1 MGLRPVDLARAAGI
15 SAQQVRNYLDAGVL
29 PPAERSPAGYRVF
42 DERHRQAVT
51 TYRALGR
58 GYGWDAAKAIMRSVH
73 EGLPDRASAGVDA
86 AGVEAAGAGVDA
98 ARVDAAGAAAGADAA
113 GADAAAA
120 GVEAALARV
129 DAAHAAAHEQR
140 LALRATAQALEAV
153 ASEEV
158 GLEESVPRNGLR
170 VGELAARLGVRPSAL
185 RVWEA
190 AGLLLPKRDTDGHR
204 RFGPTDVRDA
214 RLVATLRQSRYPLP
228 AIKPIMDEFRSSG
241 GADALRAAITAR
253 EAELGRRARAMLA
266 AATALHG
273 YLEVVSPAS

>member
-1 MGLRPVDLARAAGI
+1 MGCLPVGLRPVDLARAAGI

-58 GYGWDAAKAIMRSVH
+58 GYGWEAAKAVMRSVH
-73 EGLPDRASAGVDA
+73 
-86 AGVEAAGAGVDA
+86 AGAPD
-98 ARVDAAGAAAGADAA
+98 
-113 GADAAAA
+113 
-120 GVEAALARV
+120 AALARV
-129 DAAHAAAHEQR
+129 DEEHAAAHGQR
-140 LALRATAQALEAV
+140 LALRATAEALEAV
-153 ASEEV
+153 A
-158 GLEESVPRNGLR
+158 GHPPDAVPRSGLR

-190 AGLLLPKRDTDGHR
+190 AGLLLPGRDRDGHR

-253 EAELGRRARAMLA
+253 EAELGRRARAMVEA
-266 AATALHG
+266 AAALHG
-273 YLEVVSPAS
+273 YLAVVSPAS

>member
-1 MGLRPVDLARAAGI
+1 MDLARAAGI
-15 SAQQVRNYLDAGVL
+15 SAQQVRNYLADGVL

-58 GYGWDAAKAIMRSVH
+58 GYGWDAAKAIMRSIH
-73 EGLPDRASAGVDA
+73 
-86 AGVEAAGAGVDA
+86 AGAPDP
-98 ARVDAAGAAAGADAA
+98 
-113 GADAAAA
+113 
-120 GVEAALARV
+120 ALARL
-129 DAAHAAAHEQR
+129 DALHAAAHEQR
-140 LALRATAQALEAV
+140 LALRATAQALESVALESA
-153 ASEEV
+153 ASEAA
-158 GLEESVPRNGLR
+158 GHPSDTVPRAGLR

-190 AGLLLPKRDTDGHR
+190 AGLLLPARDTDGHR
-204 RFGPTDVRDA
+204 RFGATDVRDA

-266 AATALHG
+266 AAAALDG
-273 YLEVVSPAS
+273 YLAVVSPAS

>member
-1 MGLRPVDLARAAGI
+1 MDLARAAGI

-58 GYGWDAAKAIMRSVH
+58 GYGWDAAKAIMRSIH
-73 EGLPDRASAGVDA
+73 AGEPDPASV
-86 AGVEAAGAGVDA
+86 
-98 ARVDAAGAAAGADAA
+98 RVD
-113 GADAAAA
+113 
-120 GVEAALARV
+120 AALARV

-140 LALRATAQALEAV
+140 LALRATAEALEAV
-153 ASEEV
+153 A
-158 GLEESVPRNGLR
+158 GHPPDTVPRTGLR

-190 AGLLLPKRDTDGHR
+190 AGLLLPGRDTDGHR

-228 AIKPIMDEFRSSG
+228 TIKPIMDEFRSSG

-253 EAELGRRARAMLA
+253 EAELGRRARAMLD

-273 YLEVVSPAS
+273 YLAVVSPAS

>member
-73 EGLPDRASAGVDA
+73 EGLPDP
-86 AGVEAAGAGVDA
+86 
-98 ARVDAAGAAAGADAA
+98 
-113 GADAAAA
+113 
-120 GVEAALARV
+120 ALARV

-140 LALRATAQALEAV
+140 LALRATAEALEAV
-153 ASEEV
+153 A
-158 GLEESVPRNGLR
+158 LEAVAGHPPDTVPRTGLR

-190 AGLLLPKRDTDGHR
+190 AGLLLPRRDTDGHR

-214 RLVATLRQSRYPLP
+214 RLVAMLRQSRYPLP

-273 YLEVVSPAS
+273 YLAVVSPAS

>member
-42 DERHRQAVT
+42 DERHRRALT

-58 GYGWDAAKAIMRSVH
+58 GYGWEAAKAIMRLVH
-73 EGLPDRASAGVDA
+73 AGSS
-86 AGVEAAGAGVDA
+86 
-98 ARVDAAGAAAGADAA
+98 
-113 GADAAAA
+113 
-120 GVEAALARV
+120 EAALARV
-129 DAAHAAAHEQR
+129 DAEHAAAHGQR
-140 LALRATAQALEAV
+140 LGLRATAEALEAV
-153 ASEEV
+153 AREAGAEAAVSQAARAEAVGAREAVRAREARAVEV
-158 GLEESVPRNGLR
+158 GRPSTSVPRAGLR

-190 AGLLLPKRDTDGHR
+190 AGLLAPGRDGDGYR
-204 RFGPTDVRDA
+204 RFGPADVRDA
-214 RLVATLRQSRYPLP
+214 RLVAMLRESRYPLP

-253 EAELGRRARAMLA
+253 EVELGRRARAMLEGA
-266 AATALHG
+266 AALHG
-273 YLEVVSPAS
+273 YLAVDGPGSEDS

>member
-1 MGLRPVDLARAAGI
+1 VDLARAAGI
-15 SAQQVRNYLDAGVL
+15 SAQQVRNYLADGVL

-58 GYGWDAAKAIMRSVH
+58 GYGWDAAKAIMRSIH
-73 EGLPDRASAGVDA
+73 
-86 AGVEAAGAGVDA
+86 AGAPDP
-98 ARVDAAGAAAGADAA
+98 
-113 GADAAAA
+113 
-120 GVEAALARV
+120 ALARL
-129 DAAHAAAHEQR
+129 DALHAAAHEQR
-140 LALRATAQALEAV
+140 LALRATAEALEAV
-153 ASEEV
+153 A
-158 GLEESVPRNGLR
+158 LEAVAGHPPDAVPRTGLR
-170 VGELAARLGVRPSAL
+170 VGEVAARLGVRPSAL

-228 AIKPIMDEFRSSG
+228 TIKPIMDEFRSSG

-253 EAELGRRARAMLA
+253 EAEIGRRARSMLEA
-266 AATALHG
+266 AAALHG
-273 YLEVVSPAS
+273 YLAVVSPAS

>member
-1 MGLRPVDLARAAGI
+1 VGLRPVDLARAAGI

-58 GYGWDAAKAIMRSVH
+58 GYGWDAAKAIMRSIH
-73 EGLPDRASAGVDA
+73 EGLPGPASAGAGTGSAGVD
-86 AGVEAAGAGVDA
+86 
-98 ARVDAAGAAAGADAA
+98 
-113 GADAAAA
+113 
-120 GVEAALARV
+120 AALARV

-153 ASEEV
+153 ALQEAGSDEV
-158 GLEESVPRNGLR
+158 VPRHGLR

-214 RLVATLRQSRYPLP
+214 RLVAMLRQSRYPLP

-241 GADALRAAITAR
+241 GADALRAAVAAR
-253 EAELGRRARAMLA
+253 EAESGRRARAMLA

>member
-29 PPAERSPAGYRVF
+29 PPAERSPAGYRVL

-58 GYGWDAAKAIMRSVH
+58 GYGWDAAKAIMRALHTGS
-73 EGLPDRASAGVDA
+73 PDVALAGVDA
-86 AGVEAAGAGVDA
+86 V
-98 ARVDAAGAAAGADAA
+98 
-113 GADAAAA
+113 
-120 GVEAALARV
+120 
-129 DAAHAAAHEQR
+129 HAAAHEQR
-140 LALRATAQALEAV
+140 QALRATAVALEAV
-153 ASEEV
+153 A
-158 GLEESVPRNGLR
+158 GHPPDSVPRTGLR
-170 VGELAARLGVRPSAL
+170 VGEVAARLGVRPSAL

-190 AGLLLPKRDTDGHR
+190 AGLLAPGRDTDGHR

-214 RLVATLRQSRYPLP
+214 RLVAMLRQGRYPLP

-241 GADALRAAITAR
+241 GADALRAAIAAR
-253 EAELGRRARAMLA
+253 EADLVLRARAMLA